1 MDYALNRLSFNK
13 ATGWDFIPGMVFK
26 MIMDETKLKPLE
38 RREFLDNLAKVCN
51 QMMREDTLP
60 EEIFSTRLICFNKNA
75 LCLVD
80 IDAIRPI
87 GVNGVISK
95 IMEIV
100 VRRRLRQHI

>member
-60 EEIFSTRLICFNKNA
+60 
-75 LCLVD
+75 
-80 IDAIRPI
+80 
-87 GVNGVISK
+87 
-95 IMEIV
+95 
-100 VRRRLRQHI
+100 